1 MSATVQIAPSIL
13 TIDYGRMEEQIAAA
27 EAAGADLWHLDVMDG
42 HFVPPITFGDNI
54 VAAVRRLSAL
64 PIEAHMMVAN
74 PADQFRTLAEAGA
87 DRLIFHL
94 EAASDLDDA
103 RALITAA
110 RALDREVGVAISPE
124 TPAVAVR
131 PLVESIDEV
140 VVMLIKPGWGGQQM
154 NEELLEKVA
163 AVRSLDDGRL
173 RVEVDGGVKAHNA
186 SRCID
191 AGADTLV
198 AGSAVFNPE
207 QTPAEAL
214 AELRAAIA
222 FG

>member
-198 AGSAVFNPE
+198 VGSAVFNPE

>member
-13 TIDYGRMEEQIAAA
+13 TIDYGRMAEQIGAA

-64 PIEAHMMVAN
+64 PIEVHMMVAN
-74 PADQFRTLAEAGA
+74 PADQFGALAEAGA

-94 EAASDLDDA
+94 EATSDLDDA

-124 TPAVAVR
+124 TPAVALR
-131 PLVESIDEV
+131 PLIESIDEV

-186 SRCID
+186 GRCID

-198 AGSAVFNPE
+198 AGSAVFNPD

-214 AELRAAIA
+214 GELRAAIA
-222 FG
+222 FD

>member
-1 MSATVQIAPSIL
+1 MTATVQIAPSIL
-13 TIDYGRMEEQIAAA
+13 TIDYGRMAEQLGAA
-27 EAAGADLWHLDVMDG
+27 EKAGADVWHLDVMDG
-42 HFVPPITFGDNI
+42 HFVPPITFGDNLI
-54 VAAVRRLSAL
+54 ATVRRLSSL

-74 PADQFRTLAEAGA
+74 PADHFGALAEAGA

-103 RALITAA
+103 RALINTA
-110 RALDREVGVAISPE
+110 RALDREVGIAISPE

-131 PLVESIDEV
+131 PLIESVDEV
-140 VVMLIKPGWGGQQM
+140 VVMLIRPGWGGQQM

-163 AVRSLDDGRL
+163 AVRSMDDGRL

-186 SRCID
+186 GRCVE

-198 AGSAVFNPE
+198 AGSAIFNPD
-207 QTPAEAL
+207 QTPAEAI

-222 FG
+222 FD

>member
-1 MSATVQIAPSIL
+1 MSAIIQIAPSIL
-13 TIDYGRMEEQIAAA
+13 TIDFGRMEEQLAAA

-42 HFVPPITFGDNI
+42 HFVPPITFGDNL
-54 VAAVRRLSAL
+54 VATVRRLSSL

-74 PADQFRTLAEAGA
+74 PADHFSELAEAGA
-87 DRLIFHL
+87 DRLIFHF
-94 EAASDLDDA
+94 EAAKDIDDA
-103 RALITAA
+103 HALITAA
-110 RALDREVGVAISPE
+110 RALDREVGVAISPQ
-124 TPAVAVR
+124 TPVVAIR
-131 PLVESIDEV
+131 PLIESIDEV
-140 VVMLIKPGWGGQQM
+140 VVMLIEPGWGGQQL

-163 AVRSLDDGRL
+163 AVRVLDGGRL

-198 AGSAVFNPE
+198 AGSAVFNPD

-214 AELRAAIA
+214 AELRAAVA
-222 FG
+222 FD

>member
-1 MSATVQIAPSIL
+1 MTATVQIAPSIL
-13 TIDYGRMEEQIAAA
+13 TIDYGRMAEQIAAA
-27 EAAGADLWHLDVMDG
+27 EKADADVWHLDVMDG
-42 HFVPPITFGDNI
+42 HFVPPITFGDNLI
-54 VAAVRRLSAL
+54 ATVRRLSSL

-74 PADQFRTLAEAGA
+74 PADHFGALAEAGA

-103 RALITAA
+103 RALINTV

-131 PLVESIDEV
+131 PLIESLDEV
-140 VVMLIKPGWGGQQM
+140 VVMLIRPGWGGQQM

-163 AVRSLDDGRL
+163 AVRSMDDGRL

-186 SRCID
+186 GRCVE

-198 AGSAVFNPE
+198 AGSAVFNPD
-207 QTPAEAL
+207 QTPAEAI

-222 FG
+222 FD